1 MFRKTALG
9 LTFLLL
15 FSTIPSQLNA
25 EQAGGADNATD
36 AAKSAGSANSADSAR
51 SAAVEKSDDAA
62 KSEELVKHLD
72 DTNFEKTVK
81 ESKVPVLVDFY
92 ATWCEPCKRMAPRLE
107 ELAKEFEGKLLVVKV
122 DVDRCPKMKT
132 KYGITRLPTL
142 YLLKPGGAT
151 QKSSSGERSLDGLRE
166 FVKDAVKP

>member
-1 MFRKTALG
+1 MLHKITIG

-15 FSTIPSQLNA
+15 LSIA
-25 EQAGGADNATD
+25 EAT
-36 AAKSAGSANSADSAR
+36 AEKVSAT
-51 SAAVEKSDDAA
+51 

-81 ESKVPVLVDFY
+81 DSQVPVLVDFY

-107 ELAKEFEGKLLVVKV
+107 DLAKEMDGKLLVVKV
-122 DVDRCPKMKT
+122 DVDRCPKMRA
-132 KYGITRLPTL
+132 KYGITRYPTL

-151 QKSSSGERSLDGLRE
+151 LKSSTGERTLDGLRD
-166 FVKDAVKP
+166 FVKDAVKQ